1 MSAQFSTP
9 EPWDRYPVSPEAR
22 QQSKITAARRAID
35 VALQSRF
42 LWISR
47 EQREAISACE
57 DLDILQA
64 WLIRILTVDTVD
76 ELFPEPG

>member
-1 MSAQFSTP
+1 MSPHPGMP
-9 EPWDRYPVSPEAR
+9 EPWEKHQVSPEAR
-22 QQSKITAARRAID
+22 EQSKITAARRAID
-35 VALQSRF
+35 IALQTRF

-47 EQREAISACE
+47 EKREAISACE
-57 DLDILQA
+57 DLELLQK

>member
-1 MSAQFSTP
+1 MQLSTP
-9 EPWDRYPVSPEAR
+9 EPWDRPVSQEAR

-35 VALQSRF
+35 VALQTRF

-47 EQREAISACE
+47 EKREAIFSCE
-57 DLDILQA
+57 DLDHLQHL
-64 WLIRILTVDTVD
+64 LIRILTVDTVD